1 MLLQA
6 IIGTAFSVL
15 LLFSAQGLAYREESP
30 TYKWSP
36 RYLYGRKP
44 SPTIYQLGSGIP
56 QRVSLIVTKNIQGV
70 PHGLCHTSYAG
81 I

>member
-6 IIGTAFSVL
+6 VIGTVFSVL
-15 LLFSAQGLAYREESP
+15 LFFSAQTLAYNEESP

-44 SPTIYQLGSGIP
+44 APTIYQLGSGIP
-56 QRVSLIVTKNIQGV
+56 QRVSF
-70 PHGLCHTSYAG
+70 
-81 I
+81 